1 MQFACYEPAPKS
13 VAEEVINKYQ
23 GKVAS

>member
-13 VAEEVINKYQ
+13 VAEEIISKFQ